1 MPEATELR
9 LLKIR
14 WAIANK
20 QLDDAL
26 NWIVEAR
33 NQKNKTFLSSIN
45 YKNQLDEME
54 KDVHEMLKAKTVL
67 K

>member
-67 K
+67 